1 MKTRIIQ
8 DEPEPTRRG
17 PPSQRSNIAARM
29 ARWSAHN
36 RKKAIFGWLA
46 LSIALFAV
54 SIVSPMKQIVIETSG
69 PGESGRMDKIL
80 YEDFRQPEGEAVL
93 IQHRT
98 LTAADPAFQ
107 KTVRAVIAGVA
118 PLDAIAKVESPL
130 DEENSGQIS
139 GDKHSAFVGTE
150 IAGDPDKAADIIDP
164 VVDRVDELQNAHP
177 GYFIGSFGTSTG
189 KAVKAGFFDDL
200 KKAGEFSVP
209 LTLIILVVAFGA
221 LVAAGIPL
229 LLALT
234 AVLGT
239 LGLVALISQ
248 VLPMSDV
255 SVGDHP
261 SDRARGRGRLHDV
274 LLEARARGARQGP

>member
-54 SIVSPMKQIVIETSG
+54 SIVSPMKQIVFETSG

-139 GDKHSAFVGTE
+139 GDKHSAYVRTRDRWGSGQGCRHHRSGRRPSRRATE
-150 IAGDPDKAADIIDP
+150 RAPRLLHRLVRNEYRKSSQCGLLRRPEEGGRVLGPADPDHPRRRLRRARRGRNPAPPRSDRGPRDPRPRRAHQPGAAD
-164 VVDRVDELQNAHP
+164 VRCQCRRS
-177 GYFIGSFGTSTG
+177 SF
-189 KAVKAGFFDDL
+189 
-200 KKAGEFSVP
+200 
-209 LTLIILVVAFGA
+209 
-221 LVAAGIPL
+221 
-229 LLALT
+229 
-234 AVLGT
+234 
-239 LGLVALISQ
+239 
-248 VLPMSDV
+248 
-255 SVGDHP
+255 
-261 SDRARGRGRLHDV
+261 
-274 LLEARARGARQGP
+274 